1 MYGGLGEI
9 DQYGAEERRVRV
21 HRSDAD
27 RRAVM
32 RDLAH
37 AMDRAMETSAAVAAT
52 EHDDATTA
60 YHVVVPARPVGPPLP
75 PLFPAGE
82 RVEKL
87 APEGYE
93 KGSFHA
99 YKLPAVRQQ
108 RKSGEIVGAQG
119 KWGRNG

>member
-1 MYGGLGEI
+1 MYGGLGQI

-52 EHDDATTA
+52 EDDGTAATHDI
-60 YHVVVPARPVGPPLP
+60 VVPARPVGPPLP

-93 KGSFHA
+93 EGSLHA
-99 YKLPAVRQQ
+99 YKLQAARQQ
-108 RKSGEIVGAQG
+108 RNSREIVGAQG